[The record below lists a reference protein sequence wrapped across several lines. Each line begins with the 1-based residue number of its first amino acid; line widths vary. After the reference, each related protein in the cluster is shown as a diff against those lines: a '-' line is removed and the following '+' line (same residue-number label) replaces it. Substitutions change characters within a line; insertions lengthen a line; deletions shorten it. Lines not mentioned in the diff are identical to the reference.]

1 MPFGTGIFFSIQK
14 GSYCNKRETCDI
26 VIAKDAREERKMEHN
41 YEKRGYLLE
50 DFRLFHL
57 QDAQGTQVD
66 YHYHEFHKL
75 LLLRSGSGC
84 YSVDGKRYTLVPGDI
99 VRVGSRS
106 IHRPEFQKGV
116 PYERTIIYIS
126 PEFLQRNS
134 TEDCDL
140 EDCFREKGGH
150 VLRLGDKRKIFSLA
164 DALEK
169 MLSGNDYGRIILSN
183 ALLLNLL
190 VEVGRSLQESNQASP
205 VPGENSR
212 VMEILRYLDTH
223 LTEDVT
229 IDGLAEHFYLSKY
242 HMMRLFKRETGSSI
256 HGYLTDR
263 RLLYA
268 KDLIAGGTS
277 ATEACF
283 QAGWHSYSSFIRAY
297 DKRFGTTPTGRK
309 EAAVLADET
318 FE

>member
-1 MPFGTGIFFSIQK
+1 
-14 GSYCNKRETCDI
+14 
-26 VIAKDAREERKMEHN
+26 MEQE

-57 QDAQGTQVD
+57 QDAQGTEVD

-106 IHRPEFQKGV
+106 IHRPEFKAGV
-116 PYERTIIYIS
+116 PYDRTIIYIA
-126 PEFLQRNS
+126 PEFLQQHS
-134 TEDCDL
+134 TADCDL
-140 EDCFREKGGH
+140 EECFQEKNGH
-150 VLRLGDKRKIFSLA
+150 VLRLEEPQRIFTLA
-164 DALEK
+164 DSLEK
-169 MLSGNDYGRIILSN
+169 ELSGSGYGRVIRCN
-183 ALLLNLL
+183 ALLLSIL
-190 VEVGRSLQESNQASP
+190 VEVGRNLQSQENACP

-212 VMEILRYLDTH
+212 VLEILRYLDTH
-223 LTEDVT
+223 LTEEVT
-229 IDGLAEHFYLSKY
+229 IDDLAERFYLSKY

-268 KDLIAGGTS
+268 KDLIAGGVS
-277 ATEACF
+277 ATDAAWK
-283 QAGWHSYSSFIRAY
+283 AGWHSYSSFLRAY
-297 DKRFGTTPTGRK
+297 GKRFGTTPTGRK
-309 EAAVLADET
+309 EEGAVLADPTYE
-318 FE
+318 